1 MVENYYYD
9 ISNKIDLIQSRINCF
24 VAMLETVA
32 SADANDLT
40 SGSMWFIHDTVKQY
54 SDQLEELSHLV
65 MEFHTETLNIKESK
79 VNANGKKK

>member
-1 MVENYYYD
+1 MENYYYD

-24 VAMLETVA
+24 AAMLETVA

-54 SDQLEELSHLV
+54 SDQLEELSNVV

>member
-1 MVENYYYD
+1 MMENYYYD

-24 VAMLETVA
+24 AAMLETVA

-54 SDQLEELSHLV
+54 SDQLDELSHLV
-65 MEFHTETLNIKESK
+65 MKFHTETLNPPKK
-79 VNANGKKK
+79 GKK

>member
-1 MVENYYYD
+1 MENYYYD

-24 VAMLETVA
+24 VAMLETIA

>member
-1 MVENYYYD
+1 MENYYYD

-24 VAMLETVA
+24 AAMLETVA

-54 SDQLEELSHLV
+54 SDQLDELSHLV
-65 MEFHTETLNIKESK
+65 MEFHTETLNQPKK
-79 VNANGKKK
+79 GKQK

>member
-1 MVENYYYD
+1 MENYYYD
-9 ISNKIDLIQSRINCF
+9 ISNKIDLIQSRLNCF
-24 VAMLETVA
+24 AAMLETVA

-54 SDQLEELSHLV
+54 SDQLDELSHLV
-65 MEFHTETLNIKESK
+65 MKFHTETLNIKESK

>member
-1 MVENYYYD
+1 MENYYYD

-24 VAMLETVA
+24 AAMLETVA

-54 SDQLEELSHLV
+54 SDQLDELSHLV
-65 MEFHTETLNIKESK
+65 MKFHTETLNPPKK
-79 VNANGKKK
+79 GKK

>member
-1 MVENYYYD
+1 MENYYYD
-9 ISNKIDLIQSRINCF
+9 ISNKIDLIQSRLNCF
-24 VAMLETVA
+24 AAMLETVA
-32 SADANDLT
+32 SADSDDLT

-54 SDQLEELSHLV
+54 SDQLEELSNVV

>member
-1 MVENYYYD
+1 MENYYYD
-9 ISNKIDLIQSRINCF
+9 ISNKIDTIQSRMNCF

-54 SDQLEELSHLV
+54 SEQLDELSHVV
-65 MEFHTETLNIKESK
+65 MEFHTETLNQPKK
-79 VNANGKKK
+79 GKK

>member
-1 MVENYYYD
+1 MENYYYD

-24 VAMLETVA
+24 AAMLETVA

-54 SDQLEELSHLV
+54 SDQLDELSHLV

>member
-1 MVENYYYD
+1 MENYYYD

-24 VAMLETVA
+24 AAMLETVA

>member
-1 MVENYYYD
+1 MENYYYD

-24 VAMLETVA
+24 AAMLETVA

-54 SDQLEELSHLV
+54 SDQLDELSHLV
-65 MEFHTETLNIKESK
+65 MEFHTETLNQPKK
-79 VNANGKKK
+79 GKK